1 MIWEGRQNF
10 ERKERDDIYQFNLYK
25 RHGKLQEVKDKTAY
39 NWTVKDRKKIMKKEV
54 SDFLT
59 LVWITYH
66 TLLVIS
72 N

>member
-39 NWTVKDRKKIMKKEV
+39 KWIFIFKDRKLKMKKEV
-54 SDFLT
+54 PDF
-59 LVWITYH
+59 
-66 TLLVIS
+66 
-72 N
+72 